1 MTPTRGTATVRHR
14 SARSRV
20 DVVAKHPG
28 GRKSYWHLKIK
39 DRLTEIEA
47 WARDGY
53 LEKHIA
59 KMLGVSLTTFYKF
72 KSEKSELAN
81 ALKVNK
87 EIADIEI
94 ENALRSRALGF
105 EYKEKT
111 TITEALPD
119 GTIVRYKEKEITKR
133 VLPDTTAQIFWLKNR
148 QPAKWRDAWKIQLTG
163 NNDGPVELANLSLEE
178 YKKIRQEM
186 IDDDDC

>member
-1 MTPTRGTATVRHR
+1 M
-14 SARSRV
+14 
-20 DVVAKHPG
+20 AKHPG
-28 GRKSYWHLKIK
+28 GRKSYWDLKIK

-53 LEKHIA
+53 LDIHIA
-59 KMLGVSLTTFYKF
+59 KLLDVSIRTFMKY
-72 KSEKSELAN
+72 KSEKSQLAQV
-81 ALKVNK
+81 LKVNK

-163 NNDGPVELANLSLEE
+163 DNDGPVELANLSLEE